1 MRRLTVQIRCDV
13 EQHKVPHDPCG
24 RCKKMGLECRIL
36 PTSTRNL
43 RQTKAEMRR
52 ELEEL
57 RWNMRHNGAPG
68 SATDSNYP
76 HSTASPTVDMGD
88 HYSDPSGRTDGSHS
102 MSPGFE
108 SRPPTRKGSG
118 ANGTIPRMLEGYV
131 LDPKRIDDCFMLY
144 GFPLFLVPSSFL
156 MLFSDSSHSIILSFQ
171 FWMHRW
177 DRTTTSSGRR
187 SCSGPSL

>member
-1 MRRLTVQIRCDV
+1 M
-13 EQHKVPHDPCG
+13 PHDPCG

-57 RWNMRHNGAPG
+57 RWNMRHGQAPG
-68 SATDSNYP
+68 STTESNYP
-76 HSTASPTVDMGD
+76 GSNASPGMDMEREA
-88 HYSDPSGRTDGSHS
+88 YTDPSGRTEASHS

-118 ANGTIPRMLEGYV
+118 SNGTIPRMLEGYV

-144 GFPLFLVPSSFL
+144 CILLSFVALRVLTVCLYSLHNIIRSFRFL
-156 MLFSDSSHSIILSFQ
+156 MH
-171 FWMHRW
+171 H
-177 DRTTTSSGRR
+177 
-187 SCSGPSL
+187 